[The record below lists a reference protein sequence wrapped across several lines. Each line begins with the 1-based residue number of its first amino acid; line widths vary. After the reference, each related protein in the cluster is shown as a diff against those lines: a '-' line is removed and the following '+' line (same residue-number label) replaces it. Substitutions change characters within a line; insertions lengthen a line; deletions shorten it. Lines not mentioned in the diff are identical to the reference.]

1 MFTTDHYFSINP
13 SFIKGCD
20 VVKHYQNKRLL
31 ATTTTV
37 LNTTNMT
44 SEESCVMSCYHENPG
59 CLAVNV
65 ITAGSVITCQMTIG
79 LSNDTD
85 MVDDTTSVLYVVG
98 EAF

>member
-1 MFTTDHYFSINP
+1 MFINP
-13 SFIKGCD
+13 SFTKGCD

-31 ATTTTV
+31 ATATTV

-44 SEESCVMSCYHENPG
+44 SDEQCVMPCFYDNPA

-65 ITAGSVITCQMTIG
+65 IATSDVILCQMTTG
-79 LSNDTD
+79 LSNETD
-85 MVDDTTSVLYVVG
+85 MVDDTTSVLFVVG